1 MTELKRAFERRLSK
15 LVRKRQAPESSSEAR
30 GGPLAG
36 HQPVAKH
43 PQPEPSQYDSLSQ
56 ASVFCMPKFRRDSD
70 GTPTPLRDKISIF
83 EGLVKPS
90 SPSPSDTVSREE
102 NSSTKPNGAS
112 TLTEDKLASKP
123 TSRLPS
129 KYGRGAAKT
138 NAHRHGHCIAGSDPS
153 NFFRRL
159 SSTFRYK
166 HKSSRQH
173 VAGSRGSRAGGGFE
187 KETFQNGSQGSQ
199 STPRSQKLIHIDT
212 RHMLA
217 ADSLRRRL
225 ESELRSVA
233 DTKGH
238 RDVQTDRLAC
248 DKHRE
253 PPASQNES
261 SHPIAQKR
269 RKTTLWDIEN
279 PFDLPK
285 TKDRCKSDTAGG
297 IHPAQSITSGTMGY
311 GCDDLVVVANAGCGL
326 THPRPSRSSDRNMIR
341 VLCKCGRETG
351 EGQGQRSGGR
361 ESLVSVSVSD
371 SEGSTYSFY
380 TAPVSTSV

>member
-1 MTELKRAFERRLSK
+1 MTELKKAFERRLSK
-15 LVRKRQAPESSSEAR
+15 LVRNRQAPKSSSEAR
-30 GGPLAG
+30 GGPSPV
-36 HQPVAKH
+36 PVAKH
-43 PQPEPSQYDSLSQ
+43 PQLEPSQHDSLSQ

-70 GTPTPLRDKISIF
+70 GPATPLRDKISIF

-90 SPSPSDTVSREE
+90 SPSPSDTVSRAE
-102 NSSTKPNGAS
+102 NSSTKPNRAS
-112 TLTEDKLASKP
+112 TLTEDKVLSLAS
-123 TSRLPS
+123 SGGS
-129 KYGRGAAKT
+129 AAKR
-138 NAHRHGHCIAGSDPS
+138 NADRHGHCIAGSDPS
-153 NFFRRL
+153 SFFRRL
-159 SSTFRYK
+159 SSTFKHK
-166 HKSSRQH
+166 HKSLRQH
-173 VAGSRGSRAGGGFE
+173 IARSRGSRAGGGAE
-187 KETFQNGSQGSQ
+187 KETSQNGSQGSQ
-199 STPRSQKLIHIDT
+199 STPWSQELIHIDT

-233 DTKGH
+233 DTEGH
-238 RDVQTDRLAC
+238 RDVQTDQLAC
-248 DKHRE
+248 DKKQHE
-253 PPASQNES
+253 PAPVSQNKS
-261 SHPIAQKR
+261 SHRIAQKR

-297 IHPAQSITSGTMGY
+297 VHQAQDIASSTAGR
-311 GCDDLVVVANAGCGL
+311 GCDIVVVANAECGL

-361 ESLVSVSVSD
+361 ESLVSASVSD
-371 SEGSTYSFY
+371 SEGSTSSFY